1 MTILEMNH
9 ISKSFGGA
17 KALSD
22 VHLSI
27 EKGEIHALLGENGAG
42 KSTLMNIL
50 TGVIPADEGTITFL
64 GKQYPSP
71 TIQQME
77 AAGIA
82 FVHQE
87 LNVINDLSV
96 SDNIFLCREI
106 KTKLGLIDQKEQLK
120 RTRQLFE
127 DLGVDMNPS
136 AMVSELKTSEKQ
148 LLEICRAL
156 YADAQLL
163 ILDEPTTSL
172 SNNEIDHLFGIL
184 SRLKEQGK
192 SFIFISHK
200 MPEVFAISDRYTVLR
215 NGEFVA
221 EGFIRDTDPHAITS
235 FMVGKQYVDTEVYQ
249 PRPLGDV
256 VLKLEGF
263 TGEGFEDINLE
274 AKRGEIVAFTGLAG
288 CGASELMQ
296 TMFGVLPSTGGTFSV
311 YGKPLQGPV
320 VSFMKNSVAM
330 LPSNR
335 KENSVVPDRSFP

>member
-156 YADAQLL
+156 YADV
-163 ILDEPTTSL
+163 
-172 SNNEIDHLFGIL
+172 HG
-184 SRLKEQGK
+184 
-192 SFIFISHK
+192 
-200 MPEVFAISDRYTVLR
+200 PE
-215 NGEFVA
+215 
-221 EGFIRDTDPHAITS
+221 
-235 FMVGKQYVDTEVYQ
+235 
-249 PRPLGDV
+249 
-256 VLKLEGF
+256 
-263 TGEGFEDINLE
+263 
-274 AKRGEIVAFTGLAG
+274 KR
-288 CGASELMQ
+288 
-296 TMFGVLPSTGGTFSV
+296 
-311 YGKPLQGPV
+311 
-320 VSFMKNSVAM
+320 
-330 LPSNR
+330 
-335 KENSVVPDRSFP
+335 

>member
-148 LLEICRAL
+148 LLEMAEGDAPLIGDILSYFRSCSEQLADLKSSREKTGAVLKDAL
-156 YADAQLL
+156 CVIGTTASSTTDYGLNAYQEQYPNVGVHASMANQLL
-163 ILDEPTTSL
+163 C
-172 SNNEIDHLFGIL
+172 
-184 SRLKEQGK
+184 R
-192 SFIFISHK
+192 
-200 MPEVFAISDRYTVLR
+200 
-215 NGEFVA
+215 EFVDDSPW
-221 EGFIRDTDPHAITS
+221 FI
-235 FMVGKQYVDTEVYQ
+235 
-249 PRPLGDV
+249 
-256 VLKLEGF
+256 
-263 TGEGFEDINLE
+263 
-274 AKRGEIVAFTGLAG
+274 
-288 CGASELMQ
+288 
-296 TMFGVLPSTGGTFSV
+296 GVLIAVISLVQLKISQN
-311 YGKPLQGPV
+311 K
-320 VSFMKNSVAM
+320 SANS
-330 LPSNR
+330 
-335 KENSVVPDRSFP
+335 

>member
-1 MTILEMNH
+1 MGIL
-9 ISKSFGGA
+9 ICG
-17 KALSD
+17 L
-22 VHLSI
+22 
-27 EKGEIHALLGENGAG
+27 NGAG

-163 ILDEPTTSL
+163 ILDEPTSGLDPLVQQTFYEILREENSRGTTILFSSHVLSEVQKLCDRVCILREGRLIAIQSMKELRENGYKKISL
-172 SNNEIDHLFGIL
+172 STEEPVPAQFFDIPGIANL
-184 SRLKEQGK
+184 EQNQN
-192 SFIFISHK
+192 SI
-200 MPEVFAISDRYTVLR
+200 
-215 NGEFVA
+215 
-221 EGFIRDTDPHAITS
+221 S
-235 FMVGKQYVDTEVYQ
+235 FMFNGNVMTIMEKLHKLPLVDILIEE
-249 PRPLGDV
+249 PS
-256 VLKLEGF
+256 LE
-263 TGEGFEDINLE
+263 
-274 AKRGEIVAFTGLAG
+274 EIFLHYY
-288 CGASELMQ
+288 E
-296 TMFGVLPSTGGTFSV
+296 
-311 YGKPLQGPV
+311 
-320 VSFMKNSVAM
+320 
-330 LPSNR
+330 
-335 KENSVVPDRSFP
+335 